1 VLQAR
6 VLASHLIPCGH
17 AIQDPA
23 DVRHAITDRP
33 PVDLSASLTVSINTT
48 TNNLLTMSSA
58 SAPVPA
64 PMTKEPKPDISS
76 DLLNPNLPALAAEG
90 APAVKFQVITR
101 EGQEIVVG
109 RVKIPHP
116 NGHAF
121 ILRRFDT
128 GAVSLTTM
136 IRASFPAASDDME
149 KSVTNWVRAN
159 YPIQGANGPV
169 STGTRNLR
177 LAGTWIPANLAMYLA
192 DDYGLTEIIRP
203 LVSAEP
209 EPGVSYRK
217 SARSL
222 AASPVAGVPT
232 SAPGIPVSPAVN
244 PGPTTRASTRQAA
257 VTQSTPTHPNKRQRT
272 TGPTPVATANGLTP
286 GSAHQRNSRTI
297 PISPLANGSIT
308 ADEDHADEPSSGTL
322 FPTPEEDRAE
332 TQNLLSQL
340 SKQAP
345 NYAPAP
351 LKESTGRKRALSQVE
366 PEMPMGL
373 VPVEH
378 PWDEGTE
385 TTRVVVRN
393 RRAEIAN
400 ARGLGKIAAAIP
412 QPATETGRK
421 VMWGSLLFS
430 FGVAATAFSAGIPQ
444 LFF

>member
-1 VLQAR
+1 
-6 VLASHLIPCGH
+6 
-17 AIQDPA
+17 
-23 DVRHAITDRP
+23 
-33 PVDLSASLTVSINTT
+33 
-48 TNNLLTMSSA
+48 MSSTL
-58 SAPVPA
+58 SPVPP
-64 PMTKEPKPDISS
+64 PMTKELKPDIPSE
-76 DLLNPNLPALAAEG
+76 LLNPNLSTLVG
-90 APAVKFQVITR
+90 DQIPAVKFQVITR

-136 IRASFPAASDDME
+136 IRAAFPAATDDME
-149 KSVTNWVRAN
+149 KTVTNWVRAN
-159 YPIQGANGPV
+159 YPIQGANGP
-169 STGTRNLR
+169 TAAGTRNLR

-192 DDYGLTEIIRP
+192 LDYGLVEIIRP

-217 SARSL
+217 SARSQ

-232 SAPGIPVSPAVN
+232 PAPVIPVSPAVN
-244 PGPTTRASTRQAA
+244 PGPGPATRASSRQAA
-257 VTQSTPTHPNKRQRT
+257 VPQSTPTHPNKRQRT
-272 TGPTPVATANGLTP
+272 TGPAPVATTNGLTP
-286 GSAHQRNSRTI
+286 ASAHQRNSRTI
-297 PISPLANGSIT
+297 PISPLANAPIILD
-308 ADEDHADEPSSGTL
+308 DEAHQDEPSSGTL

-332 TQNLLSQL
+332 AQNLISQL

-366 PEMPMGL
+366 PEMPTGL
-373 VPVEH
+373 NPIEH
-378 PWDEGTE
+378 ALDAGTE
-385 TTRVVVRN
+385 TMRVIARN
-393 RRAEIAN
+393 RRAEVAN

-412 QPATETGRK
+412 RPATETGRK
-421 VMWGSLLFS
+421 VMWGSLLFT